1 MVTLKS
7 KPDLIVRPDNSILI
21 EIWDQLWKYDV
32 IRSID
37 INSFS
42 VSVVN
47 GIVLLTGHLSRASN
61 RRLIEYIARSVP
73 DVAAVNNKL
82 VVDDELTMQV
92 AQALGKDERTHPFIL
107 HVGSSHGWVCL
118 GGEVPTRELQLV
130 AEEVAGQVPSVRG
143 VVSLPKVN
151 GESRD
156 PMRCPLQPLIQARIY
171 DHNRQEGV
179 VTHVVLQPRNRLVTH
194 AVVSTNDFRDGKDV
208 FHEYLVPVE
217 EMEVVNRESIFLK
230 RNGPPLNTFPAFER
244 SNYPLAPLDWQP
256 PYPYS
261 VGTVRWQRE
270 KAMSELNS
278 NRLFRIHG

>member
-1 MVTLKS
+1 MVILKS
-7 KPDLIVRPDNSILI
+7 KPKLIVRSDNSILI
-21 EIWDQLWKYDV
+21 EIWDLLWKYDV

-42 VSVVN
+42 VSVEDGV
-47 GIVLLTGHLSRASN
+47 VSLTGHLCRASN
-61 RRLIEYIARSVP
+61 CRLIENIVDSVV

-92 AQALGKDERTHPFIL
+92 AQALGKDERTHPFIVP
-107 HVGSSHGWVCL
+107 VGSSHGWVSL

-143 VVSLPKVN
+143 VVSLPKVA

-156 PMRCPLQPLIQARIY
+156 PMRCPLQPLIQARTY
-171 DHNRQEGV
+171 DHNKQEGV
-179 VTHVVLQPRNRLVTH
+179 VTHVVIKPRNRLVTH
-194 AVVSTNDFRDGKDV
+194 AVVSTKDFRDGKYV
-208 FHEYLVPVE
+208 FNEYLVPVE
-217 EMEVVNRESIFLK
+217 EMEVVNKESIFLK
-230 RNGPPLNTFPAFER
+230 RNAPPLNTFPAFKPSE
-244 SNYPLAPLDWQP
+244 YPLAPLDWQP

-270 KAMSELNS
+270 QHDKAMSELNS
-278 NRLFRIHG
+278 N

>member
-1 MVTLKS
+1 MITLKP
-7 KPDLIVRPDNSILI
+7 KPDLIVRSDNSIQF

-32 IRSID
+32 IRSVD

-47 GIVLLTGHLSRASN
+47 GVVLLTGHLSRASN
-61 RRLIEYIARSVP
+61 RRLIEHIAHSVP

-92 AQALGKDERTHPFIL
+92 AQALGKDERTRPFIL
-107 HVGSSHGWVCL
+107 PVGSSHGLVSL

-143 VVSLPKVN
+143 VVSLPKVT
-151 GESRD
+151 GESC
-156 PMRCPLQPLIQARIY
+156 CPERRALQPPIKARIY

-179 VTHVVLQPRNRLVTH
+179 VTHVVIQPRNRLATH
-194 AVVSTNDFRDGKDV
+194 AVVSINDFRDGKDV
-208 FHEYLVPVE
+208 FHECLVPVE
-217 EMEVVNRESIFLK
+217 QMEVVNTESIFLK
-230 RNGPPLNTFPAFER
+230 RNGPPLNTFPAFEL
-244 SNYPLAPLDWQP
+244 SDCPPAPLDWQP
-256 PYPYS
+256 PYPYP
-261 VGTVRWQRE
+261 VGTVRWPREQHE

-278 NRLFRIHG
+278 N

>member
-7 KPDLIVRPDNSILI
+7 KPDLIFRYDNSILV
-21 EIWDQLWKYDV
+21 EIWDLLWKYDV

-42 VSVVN
+42 VSVEDGV
-47 GIVLLTGHLSRASN
+47 VSLTGHLCRASN

-92 AQALGKDERTHPFIL
+92 AQALGRDERTRPFVL
-107 HVGSSHGWVCL
+107 PVGCSHGWVHL
-118 GGEVPTRELQLV
+118 GGEVPTREIQLV

-143 VVSLPKVN
+143 VVSLPRVA

-156 PMRCPLQPLIQARIY
+156 PMRCPLQPLIQARMY
-171 DHNRQEGV
+171 DHNKQEGV
-179 VTHVVLQPRNRLVTH
+179 VTHVVIQPRNRLVTH
-194 AVVSTNDFRDGKDV
+194 AVVSTNDFRNGKDV

-217 EMEVVNRESIFLK
+217 EMEVVNTESIFLK
-230 RNGPPLNTFPAFER
+230 RNGPPLDTFPAFDP
-244 SNYPLAPLDWQP
+244 SDYPLAPLDWQP

-270 KAMSELNS
+270 QHEKAMSE
-278 NRLFRIHG
+278 